1 MGNIVYVC
9 CLYYRR
15 RYLEG
20 IFLPLTD
27 KVKDGLCLK
36 YLLCRGE
43 GLEPHRSRS
52 TLVTLLQAIITKGC
66 AAATAS
72 LFICKQSKDNL
83 LLNSCEINFY

>member
-20 IFLPLTD
+20 IFLPLID

-52 TLVTLLQAIITKGC
+52 TLVTLLQAIITKVVRQPQLPC
-66 AAATAS
+66 LFAS
-72 LFICKQSKDNL
+72 NLKIIC
-83 LLNSCEINFY
+83 Y